1 MQVGQQ
7 VVCINDTFE
16 GWVHEY
22 YDQLPSKG
30 LIYTIRAVSLGRG
43 TLRGS
48 DSAEVRLL
56 LEELHNGQDPHHV
69 GGEELGF
76 RSDRFAPL
84 EEVDIEEY
92 AEASAGEGGRP
103 GAAVEG
109 SSGEG
114 VRGKG
119 EVEA

>member
-1 MQVGQQ
+1 MQVGQR

-16 GWVHEY
+16 SWVHEY

-48 DSAEVRLL
+48 DSAEVKLL
-56 LEELHNGQDPHHV
+56 LEELHNAQDPHHM

-84 EEVDIEEY
+84 EEVEMEEH
-92 AEASAGEGGRP
+92 AEA
-103 GAAVEG
+103 GASYTLHG
-109 SSGEG
+109 NN
-114 VRGKG
+114 
-119 EVEA
+119 